1 MAAASCVGHAAAK
14 RVVTALRSDDPH
26 HQQCGQKPVPIAC
39 GLHDDDRPT
48 LTGQLPRP
56 MGFVHRQPQQ
66 RRFLQALACQGGT
79 TPGMPRLR
87 PHTGPTQGGA
97 FFVCLNSS
105 LPRSRAHCPAIAC
118 AQRTGLRLLFSSH
131 PLHRRTRPRSH
142 HFRLVVPPSGLP
154 AGSKTDA
161 SFEAL
166 VSPEHRALAL
176 TGSRLGELAPTLTT
190 EFQDNAVRRFAW
202 RPEDG
207 RLDLHPATAMPTQ
220 P

>member
-1 MAAASCVGHAAAK
+1 M
-14 RVVTALRSDDPH
+14 PN
-26 HQQCGQKPVPIAC
+26 PIAC
-39 GLHDDDRPT
+39 GRHDDGRPT

-56 MGFVHRQPQQ
+56 MGFVHRKPQQ
-66 RRFLQALACQGGT
+66 RRFPQALARQGAT

-105 LPRSRAHCPAIAC
+105 LPRHLAHCPLRQLPVRN
-118 AQRTGLRLLFSSH
+118 AQGSRCISH
-131 PLHRRTRPRSH
+131 PT
-142 HFRLVVPPSGLP
+142 HFIGGLVHVRITFVLQYLPSGLP
-154 AGSKTDA
+154 TGSKTDA

-166 VSPEHRALAL
+166 VSPEHHALAL
-176 TGSRLGELAPTLTT
+176 TGSRLCELAPTLTI

-207 RLDLHPATAMPTQ
+207 RLDLHPAAAMPAQ